1 LIGKADVKLKT
12 STDAWEEIVSRELGL
27 AETARSAGNE
37 GMARVCARRAA
48 GAIIAEYLRREG
60 LPQSNASAFDLLRY
74 MGSQPGMT
82 ARTLEVVGHF
92 LVRITPEH
100 ELPIEA
106 DLIADAR
113 WLADELLSN

>member
-1 LIGKADVKLKT
+1 MSAD
-12 STDAWEEIVSRELGL
+12 SWEEIVSRELEH
-27 AETARSAGNE
+27 AEAARSAGNE

-60 LPQSNASAFDLLRY
+60 MPQSKASAFDLLRY

-82 ARTLEVVGHF
+82 AHTLEVVGHF
-92 LVRITPEH
+92 LARITPDH

-113 WLADELLSN
+113 WLADELLSSYH